1 MIQLDPQREVCV
13 CNNLTAE
20 EIAKCIKENGY
31 KTLQELLEQSE
42 CPMGDKCESCKD
54 EGYENDG
61 INIPLV
67 LSLVKMGKL

>member
-1 MIQLDPQREVCV
+1 MRLDPDTEVCV

-20 EIAKCIKENGY
+20 DIAECIKENGFT
-31 KTLQELLEQSE
+31 TLQELLEQDV

-61 INIPLV
+61 INLPLV
-67 LSLVKMGKL
+67 LSLVKRGEL